1 VKWGCTS
8 RARGTSHPV
17 RLVQRIVYT
26 ATATTS
32 IPRKSQ
38 NRDKKPLPYFSD
50 SSHGWKYIFQFFEPK
65 NHNAIQAMEAD
76 NLRTASL
83 YINNQ
88 LLSRGL
94 LRNGQSIEFA
104 RPDKGEGGLEATMGK
119 IMSVVNDL
127 ILRRDVG
134 FHFQS
139 LAFRRT
145 NRPARCHTTRNS
157 YNDDSHITR
166 RFSAT
171 NY

>member
-1 VKWGCTS
+1 MKWGRAS
-8 RARGTSHPV
+8 RARGISHPCQSSPTHCLHSNRDHV
-17 RLVQRIVYT
+17 N
-26 ATATTS
+26 
-32 IPRKSQ
+32 PKKKSQ
-38 NRDKKPLPYFSD
+38 KPVLYFSD
-50 SSHGWKYIFQFFEPK
+50 PSYGWKYIFQFFESK
-65 NHNAIQAMEAD
+65 NHNSIQAMEAD

-104 RPDKGEGGLEATMGK
+104 RPDKGEGGLEAAMGK

-139 LAFRRT
+139 LAFRRA

-171 NY
+171 ND